1 MPVISL
7 FFGIV
12 IFINTRG
19 EHNPPHIHAKY
30 GEAEALF
37 RISDGV
43 MIAGRMPKRQKR
55 MIEVWIDIHRAD
67 LNANWELA
75 QSTGGCFK
83 IDPLR

>member
-30 GEAEALF
+30 GE
-37 RISDGV
+37 
-43 MIAGRMPKRQKR
+43 QKR
-55 MIEVWIDIHRAD
+55 FSEFPT
-67 LNANWELA
+67 E
-75 QSTGGCFK
+75 
-83 IDPLR
+83 

>member
-30 GEAEALF
+30 GDKEAVF
-37 RISDGV
+37 RIADGV
-43 MIAGRMPKRQKR
+43 MIAGAMPRRQKR
-55 MIEVWIDIHRAD
+55 MIEVWIDIHKDD
-67 LNANWELA
+67 LNANWEIA
-75 QSTGGCFK
+75 QSNGECFK